1 MTEPIMPSDVM
12 ERRGG
17 VVVSIKDSAPTVTPE
32 SIKAGKA
39 VIEILKRPGY
49 DQYRTLNEQRLA
61 VAEILKR
68 SGYDQYRTCNEQRNA
83 QLKNLSGGGSC
94 EGVISNHCD
103 INPKDVELLENLYRA
118 AWEARKRRI
127 ESKEYKEKVFGW
139 MGLK

>member
-17 VVVSIKDSAPTVTPE
+17 VVVSIKDSTPTATPE
-32 SIKAGKA
+32 SIKAGEA
-39 VIEILKRPGY
+39 VIEILKRSEY
-49 DQYRTLNEQRLA
+49 DQYRTANEVR
-61 VAEILKR
+61 
-68 SGYDQYRTCNEQRNA
+68 DA
-83 QLKNLSGGGSC
+83 QLKKLSGDGSL
-94 EGVISNHCD
+94 EGVISNHCT

-118 AWEARKRRI
+118 AWEARKKQI